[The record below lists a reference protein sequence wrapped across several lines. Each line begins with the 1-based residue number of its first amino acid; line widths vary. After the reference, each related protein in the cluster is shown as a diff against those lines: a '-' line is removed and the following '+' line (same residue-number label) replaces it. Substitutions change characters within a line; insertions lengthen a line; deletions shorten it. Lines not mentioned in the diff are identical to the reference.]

1 MTSPIILSLEQ
12 QLAALKAGAE
22 VLTPVKE
29 PTAVSAPVTVS
40 LEDLRSMVKELIGEE
55 RKVKKVEDVIVS
67 DIKEYTMLEAVNL
80 ALTGEEQ
87 RWLCKDDVI
96 KGVANF
102 MATDEGQVITKQFI
116 IAYRNYYDS

>member
-12 QLAALKAGAE
+12 QLAALKASAE
-22 VLTPVKE
+22 TLTPIKE
-29 PTAVSAPVTVS
+29 PAAVSAPVTVS
-40 LEDLRSMVKELIGEE
+40 LEDLRSLVKELIGEE
-55 RKVKKVEDVIVS
+55 RKVKVGDGIVP

-102 MATDEGQVITKQFI
+102 MATDDGQVITKQFI